1 MYNMKVLYMEIM
13 CLILFVVV
21 VLVCFCI
28 LMFGTRRHRGGGG
41 LQNPPRDIPM
51 RKPKR

>member
-1 MYNMKVLYMEIM
+1 MEVM
-13 CLILFVVV
+13 CLVLFVI

-28 LMFGTRRHRGGGG
+28 LMFGTRCRKGGG
-41 LQNPPRDIPM
+41 LQNPPHDIPM

>member
-1 MYNMKVLYMEIM
+1 MYTMEVLYMEIM

-21 VLVCFCI
+21 LVCFCI
-28 LMFGTRRHRGGGG
+28 LMFGTRCHRGGGG
-41 LQNPPRDIPM
+41 LQNPPHDIPM